1 MVMLQLILNVIWNIL
16 TTWNVIDSV
25 IVGFSIAAIAGVSIG
40 RFLQKR
46 IWRLYEY
53 K

>member
-16 TTWNVIDSV
+16 TTWNIIDSV
-25 IVGFSIAAIAGVSIG
+25 VVGFAIAAIVGVSIG
-40 RFLQKR
+40 RLLQKR